1 MSFFI
6 AIVVGTLY
14 FTYKPLCKY
23 AKISRLSWAKIKELV
38 KNEDV
43 RTEFKDF
50 SVAQMQKLQA
60 LADSVLKKKPKA
72 NQQSAQDSKEPQKP
86 TAQTE
91 SSQSAPESASTES
104 KTNEK

>member
-14 FTYKPLCKY
+14 FTYKPLFKY
-23 AKISRLSWAKIKELV
+23 AKISGLSRAKIKELV

-50 SVAQMQKLQA
+50 SVGQMNKLSA
-60 LADSVLKKKPKA
+60 LVDSVLKKKPKA
-72 NQQSAQDSKEPQKP
+72 NQQGAQDFKEPQKS
-86 TAQTE
+86 TAHTE
-91 SSQSAPESASTES
+91 SSQSTPESASTES

>member
-14 FTYKPLCKY
+14 FTYKPLFKY
-23 AKISRLSWAKIKELV
+23 AKISGLSWAKIKEFV

-91 SSQSAPESASTES
+91 SSQSTPESASTES

>member
-23 AKISRLSWAKIKELV
+23 VKISRLSWTKIKELA
-38 KNEDV
+38 KNQEV
-43 RTEFKDF
+43 RAEFKDF
-50 SVAQMQKLQA
+50 SVAQMNKLSV
-60 LADSVLKKKPKA
+60 LVDSVLKKKPKK
-72 NQQSAQDSKEPQKP
+72 AQESTRDSKEPQKS

>member
-23 AKISRLSWAKIKELV
+23 VKISRLSWTKIKELA
-38 KNEDV
+38 KNQEV
-43 RTEFKDF
+43 RAEFKDF
-50 SVAQMQKLQA
+50 SVAQMNKLSV
-60 LADSVLKKKPKA
+60 LVDSVLKKKPKK
-72 NQQSAQDSKEPQKP
+72 AQESTRDFKESQES
-86 TAQTE
+86 TAHTE

-104 KTNEK
+104 RTNEK